1 MGVGVCMSI
10 CASCLGME
18 RTARQVVVEADIE
31 GSVGVR
37 GKDDS
42 RLAGDISGTTVLVAD
57 GIFNLRT
64 HTHERVMSSLAFSL
78 SLSVSPGGGCCL
90 SFFLLDFF
98 GRFIKRC
105 VTYEHVHGLAVALV
119 TAHGGRDDDEGV
131 PRDEI
136 PAAAALTVGGH
147 VELQSLDPRDQEQHA
162 ADVLQQC
169 PW

>member
-1 MGVGVCMSI
+1 
-10 CASCLGME
+10 ME

-78 SLSVSPGGGCCL
+78 SLSLSPPVVDVVYL
-90 SFFLLDFF
+90 FFFLISS
-98 GRFIKRC
+98 G
-105 VTYEHVHGLAVALV
+105 AL
-119 TAHGGRDDDEGV
+119 
-131 PRDEI
+131 
-136 PAAAALTVGGH
+136 
-147 VELQSLDPRDQEQHA
+147 SS
-162 ADVLQQC
+162 DV
-169 PW
+169 